1 MYQGICDL
9 LALERPEIRIERTD
23 GRLIEA
29 DGEYTAAAYF
39 KVDPFLARAG
49 AIGQTQSFS
58 TTRNA
63 VHEACAWKVCDYLI
77 DMVKEDMM
85 LEQKAAKEREAI
97 NMWGETAAR

>member
-9 LALERPEIRIERTD
+9 LALERPEIRIKRTD

-39 KVDPFLARAG
+39 KADPFLARAG

-63 VHEACAWKVCDYLI
+63 VHEACAWKVCDYLT

-97 NMWGETAAR
+97 TMWGETAGR